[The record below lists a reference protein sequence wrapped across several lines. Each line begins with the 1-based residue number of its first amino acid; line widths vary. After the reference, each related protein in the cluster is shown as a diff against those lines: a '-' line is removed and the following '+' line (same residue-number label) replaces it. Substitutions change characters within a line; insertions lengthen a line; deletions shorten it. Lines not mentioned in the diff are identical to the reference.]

1 MEKFGKAFDVPK
13 FNWTH
18 EAGTGNQPI
27 KREVKHLKFSC
38 DLSIFSYCET

>member
-18 EAGTGNQPI
+18 EAGIGNQPI
-27 KREVKHLKFSC
+27 KREVKHF
-38 DLSIFSYCET
+38 

>member
-18 EAGTGNQPI
+18 EAGTGNQP
-27 KREVKHLKFSC
+27 KKGKLSTFKFSC